1 MQKTLWQQPRGSRR
15 GGPTV
20 RNRQCPDQR
29 LKAEGRTHC
38 LAARSNDA
46 KQGAHADRR
55 REAGGQRDM
64 PRPDLRHEA
73 EAATGGE
80 NGLGRA
86 ARNLVKLAG
95 GAETR

>member
-1 MQKTLWQQPRGSRR
+1 
-15 GGPTV
+15 
-20 RNRQCPDQR
+20 
-29 LKAEGRTHC
+29 
-38 LAARSNDA
+38 
-46 KQGAHADRR
+46 
-55 REAGGQRDM
+55 M